1 MFTNPLTRLLVGVA
15 IAIPIV
21 YLLFIVMSQLILV
34 KEVNLEK
41 GEQRVLTAITPQQQ
55 DSEVRTR
62 QRSKPKRIDSA
73 KKPPPP
79 PKVSATKSNINLPT
93 PQIEGA
99 APTELNL
106 GRMQSLEP
114 QTAARWAAMVRAA
127 AAAGVQLMIVSGYRS
142 IDYQARLIRKKINAG
157 QQLGDILTVSAAP
170 GYSEHHTGRA
180 VDIATPGSRPL
191 TEEFEDSAAFQWLK
205 ENAAD
210 FGFSMS
216 YPRGNNYGFIY
227 EPWHWA
233 QHG

>member
-21 YLLFIVMSQLILV
+21 YLLFIVMSQLISV

-106 GRMQSLEP
+106 GRMQSLAIDPVAISDRDAQPIRPPVPTYP
-114 QTAARWAAMVRAA
+114 QRAA
-127 AAAGVQLMIVSGYRS
+127 ERGIEGSCEVRFDVDARGKPYNI
-142 IDYQARLIRKKINAG
+142 QATCSDNVFKREA
-157 QQLGDILTVSAAP
+157 
-170 GYSEHHTGRA
+170 ERA
-180 VDIATPGSRPL
+180 VGRVEFAPKIVRGKAAERRNVVYPL
-191 TEEFEDSAAFQWLK
+191 EFKLQ
-205 ENAAD
+205 
-210 FGFSMS
+210 
-216 YPRGNNYGFIY
+216 
-227 EPWHWA
+227 
-233 QHG
+233 

>member
-21 YLLFIVMSQLILV
+21 YLLFIVMSQLISV

-106 GRMQSLEP
+106 GRMQSLAIDPVAISDRDAQPIRPPVPTYP
-114 QTAARWAAMVRAA
+114 QRAA
-127 AAAGVQLMIVSGYRS
+127 ERGIEGSCEVRFDVDTRGKPYNI
-142 IDYQARLIRKKINAG
+142 QATCSDSVFKREA
-157 QQLGDILTVSAAP
+157 
-170 GYSEHHTGRA
+170 ERA
-180 VDIATPGSRPL
+180 VSRVEFAPKIVRGKAAERRNVVYPL
-191 TEEFEDSAAFQWLK
+191 EFKLQ
-205 ENAAD
+205 
-210 FGFSMS
+210 
-216 YPRGNNYGFIY
+216 
-227 EPWHWA
+227 
-233 QHG
+233 

>member
-21 YLLFIVMSQLILV
+21 YLLFIVMNQLISV

-93 PQIEGA
+93 PKIEGA
-99 APTELNL
+99 APTDLNL
-106 GRMQSLEP
+106 GRMQSLAIDPVAISDRDAQPIRPPVPTYP
-114 QTAARWAAMVRAA
+114 QRAA
-127 AAAGVQLMIVSGYRS
+127 ERGIEGSCEVRFDVDTRGKPYNI
-142 IDYQARLIRKKINAG
+142 QATCSDNVFKREA
-157 QQLGDILTVSAAP
+157 
-170 GYSEHHTGRA
+170 ERA
-180 VDIATPGSRPL
+180 VGRVEFAPKIVRGKAAERRNVVYPL
-191 TEEFEDSAAFQWLK
+191 EFKLQ
-205 ENAAD
+205 
-210 FGFSMS
+210 
-216 YPRGNNYGFIY
+216 
-227 EPWHWA
+227 
-233 QHG
+233 

>member
-21 YLLFIVMSQLILV
+21 YLLFIVMSQLISV

-106 GRMQSLEP
+106 GRMQSLAIDPVAISDRDAQPIRPPVPTYP
-114 QTAARWAAMVRAA
+114 QRAA
-127 AAAGVQLMIVSGYRS
+127 ERGIEGTCEVRFDVDTRGKPYNI
-142 IDYQARLIRKKINAG
+142 QATCSDNVFKREA
-157 QQLGDILTVSAAP
+157 
-170 GYSEHHTGRA
+170 ERA
-180 VDIATPGSRPL
+180 VGRVEFAPKIVRGKAAERRNVVYPL
-191 TEEFEDSAAFQWLK
+191 EFKLQ
-205 ENAAD
+205 
-210 FGFSMS
+210 
-216 YPRGNNYGFIY
+216 
-227 EPWHWA
+227 
-233 QHG
+233 

>member
-21 YLLFIVMSQLILV
+21 YLLFIVMSQLISV

-106 GRMQSLEP
+106 GRMQSLAIDPVAISDRDAQPIRPPVPTYP
-114 QTAARWAAMVRAA
+114 QRAA
-127 AAAGVQLMIVSGYRS
+127 ERGIEGSCEVRFDVDTRGKPYNI
-142 IDYQARLIRKKINAG
+142 QATCSDNVFKREA
-157 QQLGDILTVSAAP
+157 
-170 GYSEHHTGRA
+170 ERA
-180 VDIATPGSRPL
+180 VGRVEFAPKIVRGKAAERRNVVYPL
-191 TEEFEDSAAFQWLK
+191 EFKLQ
-205 ENAAD
+205 
-210 FGFSMS
+210 
-216 YPRGNNYGFIY
+216 
-227 EPWHWA
+227 
-233 QHG
+233 